1 MQLPTDPNHS
11 AGCKSVSLFW
21 QSYTWDPTFSWPQT
35 QPSVQSHFK
44 AGKDRCVC
52 VRACVCTKLKSD
64 DFYFFSFLLRAFLRY
79 LCIMVVIKS
88 SYLLVSPPGPLF
100 RNGQTLNYSNPSML
114 IYLMLDAW
122 NKIWRRQFSCVAFN
136 DSLLTEQHSFPGSR
150 QTKI

>member
-44 AGKDRCVC
+44 AGKDVVCVC
-52 VRACVCTKLKSD
+52 VCVHKTEKWWL
-64 DFYFFSFLLRAFLRY
+64 FFSFLLRAFLRY

-100 RNGQTLNYSNPSML
+100 RNGQTWNYSNPSML

-122 NKIWRRQFSCVAFN
+122 NTIWSRQFSCVNFN
-136 DSLLTEQHSFPGSR
+136 DSLLREQHLFPGSR